1 MKTKGTYCLF
11 EADFEHLARGDC
23 FKVPAVG
30 RLGVVVLDRF

>member
-11 EADFEHLARGDC
+11 EADFGHLACGDC

-30 RLGVVVLDRF
+30 CLGVVVLDHF